1 MRLYISLIGDFEKTA
16 TWSDDAVKGC
26 KRFLD
31 RVWNLHERCVDGM
44 AYSQENEAAI
54 HKAIKKV
61 SDDIEAMKFNTAIA
75 ALMALVN
82 DFYAN
87 GVTKGDMKAL
97 LLLLSPFAP
106 HICEEMWEHLGFEGM
121 VCQQPWPEYDEAKTR
136 AAEVQIAVQ
145 VAGKVRAN
153 VQVPA
158 EAEDDAVVAIA
169 LADSRIQKQAEGKE
183 LVKQIVVRGKDK
195 QIKLVNLIFK
205 PVK

>member
-1 MRLYISLIGDFEKTA
+1 
-16 TWSDDAVKGC
+16 
-26 KRFLD
+26 
-31 RVWNLHERCVDGM
+31 
-44 AYSQENEAAI
+44 
-54 HKAIKKV
+54 
-61 SDDIEAMKFNTAIA
+61 
-75 ALMALVN
+75 
-82 DFYAN
+82 
-87 GVTKGDMKAL
+87 MKAL

-121 VCQQPWPEYDEAKTR
+121 VCQQVWPEYDEAKTR
-136 AAEVQIAVQ
+136 ASEVQIAVQ

-158 EAEDDAVVAIA
+158 EAADDDVVAIA

-183 LVKQIVVRGKDK
+183 LIKKIVVRGKDK